1 MRAGWRSL
9 DTMTDQGAPDGLV
22 LLRIGDP
29 YGDAV
34 DLQKSVN
41 RPKIRGKMMTKMKP
55 NRSLPLRIGR
65 GEPVRAAAHLSRVCL
80 LLLLLC
86 GSSTSLL
93 AQGFFAR
100 DVVLEGVHVPRPD
113 GTVAEGVNIV
123 LRQGRIQAI
132 GSDAEGNMMSRKPKV
147 SGLYATAGLTD
158 LSSTLTLTPTSKG
171 SAIQRAWDG
180 FDRFDSKQILKVLA
194 SGITRVHLVPTGS
207 GGIVGRV
214 TSVSLQ
220 ERDNG
225 GFGKPSDD
233 DVALHIDLSV
243 GGPIQRIRTYESL
256 RKEFISAR
264 DLRDQSDDYSDDLE
278 EYLEALKEA
287 AEKKEKEGE
296 EGEEGEGEKA
306 DESEKDGDA
315 EEEKGPEK
323 PGRPG
328 RNPAGDLVL
337 KALDHDL
344 PVLITARRSEDLQNA
359 IDLIEEFQ
367 LKAIIHGAD
376 EAHLLLE
383 ELQGLEDVE
392 LLLDGGSGQFQR
404 GATPRHDPSLMSRL
418 DEAEIPWSLGSGGMS
433 TSLWRVLQQR
443 AGADPDTNPLQ
454 LGIRQGRQGRAGGWL
469 RRGSNEIVLWSGNP
483 AVDPTARPE
492 RVIINGKVLWQ
503 RPAGTR
509 EGSF

>member
-1 MRAGWRSL
+1 
-9 DTMTDQGAPDGLV
+9 
-22 LLRIGDP
+22 
-29 YGDAV
+29 
-34 DLQKSVN
+34 
-41 RPKIRGKMMTKMKP
+41 MTKMKL
-55 NRSLPLRIGR
+55 NCSLPLRVGR
-65 GEPVRAAAHLSRVCL
+65 GSPVRAGCHLSRVCL
-80 LLLLLC
+80 LLMLLC

-113 GTVAEGVNIV
+113 GTVAEGINIV

-132 GSDAEGNMMSRKPKV
+132 GSDAEGNMMARKPKV
-147 SGLYATAGLTD
+147 GGLYATAGLTD
-158 LSSTLTLTPTSKG
+158 LSSSLTLTPTSKG
-171 SAIQRAWDG
+171 GAIHRAWDG
-180 FDRFDSKQILKVLA
+180 FDRFDSKQILQVLA
-194 SGITRVHLVPTGS
+194 SGITRVHLVPKGS
-207 GGIVGRV
+207 AGIVGRV

-220 ERDNG
+220 ARDNG

-243 GGPIQRIRTYESL
+243 GGSIQRIRTYESL

-264 DLRDQSDDYSDDLE
+264 DLRDQSDDYSEDLE

-296 EGEEGEGEKA
+296 EGDDKKA

-328 RNPAGDLVL
+328 RNPAGELVL

-344 PVLITARRSEDLQNA
+344 PVLITARRSEDIQNA

-383 ELQGLEDVE
+383 ELQELEDVE

-404 GATPRHDPSLMSRL
+404 GATPRHDPSLLSRL
-418 DEAEIPWSLGSGGMS
+418 DEAEIPWSLGSGGES
-433 TSLWRVLQQR
+433 TSLWRVFQQR

-454 LGIRQGRQGRAGGWL
+454 LGIRQGSQGRAGGWL
-469 RRGSNEIVLWSGNP
+469 RRGSNEVVLWSGNP
-483 AVDPTARPE
+483 AVDPAARPE